1 MQILLRHSKDYDILG
16 RGSTSAGGLTVID
29 EKEQYEYVATAYCR
43 IKEVESFKKGQK
55 LESLIPRE
63 ALNCGQDLCDDDDN
77 SNLNGLEDHLKRDL
91 KLWDPNGW
99 GASKSAKSVR
109 RIGFDFDLHGE
120 HAPNPDHVAH
130 FLKYMLAKSQCKYPF
145 MLEQQL
151 NASATSATPLTRKRK
166 SYT

>member
-1 MQILLRHSKDYDILG
+1 MLGPDVARKITIKNFHSFALQILLRHSKDYDILG

-91 KLWDPNGW
+91 KLCIQWLG
-99 GASKSAKSVR
+99 SSVR
-109 RIGFDFDLHGE
+109 KLYAGLALILTCTG
-120 HAPNPDHVAH
+120 NMYQPDYVAQ
-130 FLKYMLAKSQCKYPF
+130 FLKYIKLAKSQCKYPF
-145 MLEQQL
+145 ML
-151 NASATSATPLTRKRK
+151 NSS
-166 SYT
+166 